1 MPRPREFDEDG
12 ALDSAML
19 LFWARGYEGTSLSDL
34 ETELGVGRQS
44 LYNVFGDKRQL
55 FLAALDRYR
64 RKASEALAVLDSGAG
79 GMEAIR
85 AYFHAS
91 VEFLAGQGDR
101 RGCFVARSLVDHGRE
116 DLDVASRCTNSN
128 QQIQE
133 SLKAALRTAR
143 DRGEISSDVPIEA
156 TATAL
161 TAQLSGLSVLA
172 RGDATKA
179 ELRAA
184 VDALLDR
191 L

>member
-1 MPRPREFDEDG
+1 MPRPREFDEDQ
-12 ALDSAML
+12 ALDSAME

-34 ETELGVGRQS
+34 EAALGVGRQS
-44 LYNVFGDKRQL
+44 LYNVFGDKRHL
-55 FLAALDRYR
+55 FLASLDRYR
-64 RKASEALAVLDSGAG
+64 SQASEALVALSSGAE
-79 GMEAIR
+79 GMDGIR
-85 AYFHAS
+85 AYFDAS
-91 VEFLAGQGDR
+91 LELLAGQGDR
-101 RGCFVARSLVDHGRE
+101 KGCFVARSLVDHGRGDPE
-116 DLDVASRCTNSN
+116 VARRCNTSN
-128 QQIQE
+128 QLIEE
-133 SLKAALRTAR
+133 SLRTALRTAR
-143 DRGEISSDVPIEA
+143 DRGEIASDVPIEA